1 MSALPFFG
9 SVETTMSPGG
19 AHEAYLGID
28 RTFLPACTSS
38 MHTIEV
44 IQRYQLNH
52 SHDGAEHNEARAED
66 SLAIR

>member
-19 AHEAYLGID
+19 AHEAYLGVD

-44 IQRYQLNH
+44 IQRYQLNR
-52 SHDGAEHNEARAED
+52 SHDGAEYNEARTENP
-66 SLAIR
+66 LAVG